1 VKYNEASK
9 EAVAID
15 EGDSGAI
22 NKLEVEMIF
31 PMNEKLQRKNLFK
44 EGVEWARMRFL
55 DMQPFFVLSKIE
67 RVKALADS
75 VGPMDDGTWLDMIF
89 ENLKEE
95 ANGIAEGVGDSDSDS
110 AEGDKA

>member
-31 PMNEKLQRKNLFK
+31 PVNEKLQKKNSFK

-55 DMQPFFVLSKIE
+55 DIQPFFVLSKIG
-67 RVKALADS
+67 RVQALADS
-75 VGPMDDGTWLDMIF
+75 VGPMDDGAWLDMIF
-89 ENLKEE
+89 
-95 ANGIAEGVGDSDSDS
+95 
-110 AEGDKA
+110 